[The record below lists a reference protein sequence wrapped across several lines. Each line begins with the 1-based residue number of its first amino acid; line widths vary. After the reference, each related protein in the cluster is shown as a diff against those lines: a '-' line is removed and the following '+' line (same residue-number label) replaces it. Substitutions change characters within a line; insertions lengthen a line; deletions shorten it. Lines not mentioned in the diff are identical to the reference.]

1 MALGQFFHYKNT
13 NLQAYWRKISGSLL
27 ASLAAT
33 TFVAWATGFSLP
45 KDNMHLVL
53 LFTGIFG
60 TIANG
65 NYILQVLKG
74 RFDFAGSS
82 VSHIGFA
89 ILITGALITT
99 SRSKEI
105 SRNDTGFDVSLL
117 SDQFSNHENI
127 LLRKNDTLRM
137 DEYFVTYR
145 GKKQQ
150 GTHLYYEVGYYAP
163 AWNQGTQSYQPGDSL
178 FTLYPFVQL
187 NEKFG
192 NVPEP
197 GTRHMLTRDI
207 FTHIKW
213 ADLSVNPADG
223 KEDDDFMGETKL
235 KLTLK
240 DTATYENM
248 AIYFE
253 NIELVH
259 SKEEKLAAGLQEN
272 DIVVKA
278 SLKVGSVYGKNKQM
292 HAVNPLF
299 VVRDS
304 SLVIPHTI
312 HANNLD
318 TKFRITELGKEPNTL
333 TLGIQEREYMVME
346 AIVFPYINVL
356 WIGCFVMTI
365 GCLMSMRGYWIK
377 KRGTK
382 KNPAAIS
389 QEELV
394 MG

>member
-1 MALGQFFHYKNT
+1 
-13 NLQAYWRKISGSLL
+13 
-27 ASLAAT
+27 
-33 TFVAWATGFSLP
+33 VANS
-45 KDNMHLVL
+45 
-53 LFTGIFG
+53 
-60 TIANG
+60 

-74 RFDFAGSS
+74 KLDFAGSS

-89 ILITGALITT
+89 LLITGALITT

-105 SRNDTGFDVSLL
+105 SMNDTGFDVSLL

-145 GKKQQ
+145 GKKQK

-163 AWNQGTQSYQPGDSL
+163 EWNQSTQSFQPGDSL

-213 ADLSVNPADG
+213 ADLAVNPSNG
-223 KEDDDFMGETKL
+223 KEDDDYMGETKL
-235 KLTLK
+235 KLSLK
-240 DTATYENM
+240 DTSTYENM
-248 AIYFE
+248 VIYFE
-253 NIELVH
+253 NIELIQ
-259 SKEEKLAAGLQEN
+259 KGEEKRAAGLQEN

-278 SLKVGSVYGKNKQM
+278 RLKVGNAYGSDRQM
-292 HAVNPLF
+292 HTVEPLF

-304 SLVIPHTI
+304 SLVIPHAV
-312 HANNLD
+312 HLNKMD
-318 TKFRITELGKEPNTL
+318 TKFRIAELGKEPNTL
-333 TLGIQEREYMVME
+333 TIGIQEREYMVME
-346 AIVFPYINVL
+346 AIVFPYINIL
-356 WIGCFVMTI
+356 WIGCFIMTI
-365 GCLMSMRGYWIK
+365 GCLMSMRGYWRK
-377 KRGTK
+377 KQTARR
-382 KNPAAIS
+382 NQVPAG
-389 QEELV
+389 EEVAV
-394 MG
+394 MS